1 MQVKLLIFLFV
12 NYRVSQLG
20 SGHVFTILLGYN
32 SMVEAGPL
40 QLTLSGARNEP
51 SRRKPLLGLGL
62 LLVAVSYLRYYAKHG
77 K

>member
-20 SGHVFTILLGYN
+20 SGHVSTILLGYN

-40 QLTLSGARNEP
+40 QITAHILELETKFREDLTITEKASWLKLST
-51 SRRKPLLGLGL
+51 
-62 LLVAVSYLRYYAKHG
+62 
-77 K
+77 

>member
-1 MQVKLLIFLFV
+1 MQVMLLIFLFV

-40 QLTLSGARNEP
+40 QLTLSAVELATNLREE
-51 SRRKPLLGLGL
+51 SR
-62 LLVAVSYLRYYAKHG
+62 Y
-77 K
+77 